1 MQRRPEFAR
10 VRTALARSIHFR
22 DLSPEDLDRLAELG
36 RIRRLRDGES
46 AASAGSRQQ
55 EIWIVLSGCL
65 RMSSVTP
72 TGREFVYA
80 MLGPGG
86 FYGIGSVLSNVET
99 TVDSRAA
106 GATSLIVMDGPQ
118 FIALLDERRWLWRHV
133 AKLLHRRLTLA
144 MTVVRDISIAPL
156 SQRIARRLLGQAMS
170 GGSDVSGDRQIDLRI
185 TQSDLG
191 RMLGAGRSKVNAELK
206 RLERD
211 GLLKIGYRAIT
222 LSDCMRLRELAGPDV
237 FAF

>member
-10 VRTALARSIHFR
+10 VRTALARSIHFG
-22 DLSPEDLDRLAELG
+22 DLSHEDVDRLAELG

-133 AKLLHRRLTLA
+133 AKLLHPRLTLA

-170 GGSDVSGDRQIDLRI
+170 GGSDVSGDRQIDLRV
-185 TQSDLG
+185 TQGGLG
-191 RMLGAGRSKVNAELK
+191 RMLCAGRSESQAGAQPPG
-206 RLERD
+206 RD
-211 GLLKIGYRAIT
+211 GLLEGGLT
-222 LSDCMRLRELAGPDV
+222 GLVPLR
-237 FAF
+237 